1 MTEWLEDKEKF
12 EFIQAGD
19 SLHEKTRTITG
30 AFFSPFQ
37 KTDIESLE

>member
-12 EFIQAGD
+12 EFMQAGD
-19 SLHEKTRTITG
+19 SPYEKTTITG